1 MFWPNLALPSMLP
14 SILCSVDTR
23 YLNNRGWSNKH
34 SLWDLYFLQILP
46 GAGLISGCF
55 EITWLTFPLRLVVR
69 SQDVFSSSRSWH
81 SWIVD
86 LPYRT
91 VGVDEKD
98 KSHMALR
105 CQRSGGQAQ
114 QSHPTVEATRD
125 CYSFAQL
132 MILDDAHI
140 Q

>member
-1 MFWPNLALPSMLP
+1 MRQSPPDYSCPRWMKRVYDKSTNIPFGIYTFFKYCLE
-14 SILCSVDTR
+14 R
-23 YLNNRGWSNKH
+23 
-34 SLWDLYFLQILP
+34 
-46 GAGLISGCF
+46 GLISGCF
-55 EITWLTFPLRLVVR
+55 ENTWLTFPLCLVVR

-91 VGVDEKD
+91 VGVDKKD